1 VRELNDPPEIDK
13 RNRHP
18 IGAYVGIG
26 VLAIGSCLSTLATPF
41 LNLSNEPSPSPGT
54 DSLIHSLGIISKDP
68 KNKTSKKN
76 GELHLEIIKEELVRK
91 GKPALPYLCAVLNPD
106 NDFGIPSIPG
116 EAAIQHDLEVSGDGD
131 IMKGAEKRIN
141 DLHRY
146 MKGDS
151 DALAPKWRGVEEV
164 LQVIKQI
171 CNAYGSDESTKG
183 FLLSLWKRKAHHPW
197 AKESTEYWK
206 SLSDALFAAGDY
218 SHLSELV
225 VAYEGKSK
233 RNRFGYTT
241 TKAEDVI
248 NERLFNLQQKGVF
261 LTFDSFPLGGKLKK
275 TLEQNLI
282 QSDIE
287 QSVHFYNSRFFVL
300 NNTEIAKSIYRKLS
314 SKKEFDNLMVR
325 IEQNQT
331 RNGFA
336 LKN

>member
-1 VRELNDPPEIDK
+1 MRELNDPPVIDK
-13 RNRHP
+13 QNRHP
-18 IGAYVGIG
+18 IGIYIGLG
-26 VLAIGSCLSTLATPF
+26 VLAFGSCLSTLATPF
-41 LNLSNEPSPSPGT
+41 LASTEASTPSPST
-54 DSLIHSLGIISKDP
+54 NSLIHALGVNP
-68 KNKTSKKN
+68 KEPRNPSSTRKN
-76 GELHLEIIKEELVRK
+76 DLHLDLVKEELVSK
-91 GKPALPYLCAVLNPD
+91 GKSTLPYLCAVLNPE

-116 EAAIQHDLEVSGDGD
+116 EAAVEHDLQVSGDGD
-131 IMKGAEKRIN
+131 ILKGAEKRMN
-141 DLHRY
+141 DFHRY
-146 MKGDS
+146 MKGDT

-164 LQVIKQI
+164 LDVIKQI
-171 CNAYGSDESTKG
+171 CNRFGTDEATKES
-183 FLLSLWKRKAHHPW
+183 LLALWERKTHHPW
-197 AKESTEYWK
+197 AKQSAEYWK

-241 TKAEDVI
+241 SKAEDVI
-248 NERLFNLQQKGVF
+248 NERLFNLQQQGII
-261 LTFDSFPLGGKLKK
+261 LTFHSFPLGARLKK

-287 QSVHFYNSRFFVL
+287 QSVHFYNSRFFVI
-300 NNTEIAKSIYRKLS
+300 NNTEIAKSIYHKLS
-314 SKKEFDNLMVR
+314 SKKEFDDLMVR